1 MEFKMT
7 LKLLSRIDGALARC
21 EQVVVCLLFFALTLI
36 TFGTIVARNLFG
48 ESSQRLLELAPA
60 GVLWIALVGA
70 SLALRQGRHI
80 RLELFLRF
88 ASENFRGWARI
99 AVGLFGAAVMGVL
112 FAASFGFVQNEVA
125 LFGARGWIAVVFPFF
140 FAVATFR
147 YLLGILPTTETSK
160 PTIPS
165 SPANQPSR

>member
-1 MEFKMT
+1 MT
-7 LKLLSRIDGALARC
+7 LRILSRIDNALARC
-21 EQVVVCLLFFALTLI
+21 EQALACLLFFGLTLI

-48 ESSQRLLELAPA
+48 ASSQRLLELAPA

-88 ASENFRGWARI
+88 VPAQIRRWANA

-112 FAASFGFVQNEVA
+112 LAASFGFVQNELA
-125 LFGARGWIAVVFPFF
+125 IFGPRGWISVVFPAF
-140 FAVATFR
+140 FAVAAFR
-147 YLLGILPTTETSK
+147 YLLGAFRPRQTVESLENLHS
-160 PTIPS
+160 
-165 SPANQPSR
+165 

>member
-1 MEFKMT
+1 MMEFSMT
-7 LKLLSRIDGALARC
+7 LRLLSRLDDALARC
-21 EQVVVCLLFFALTLI
+21 EQALACLLFFGLTLI

-88 ASENFRGWARI
+88 APETLRNWARI
-99 AVGLFGAAVMGVL
+99 AVGLFGASVMGVL
-112 FAASFGFVQNEVA
+112 LAASFGFVQNEVA

-140 FAVATFR
+140 FAVAAFR
-147 YLLGILPTTETSK
+147 YLLGVF
-160 PTIPS
+160 TISTAES
-165 SPANQPSR
+165 SQG

>member
-1 MEFKMT
+1 MP
-7 LKLLSRIDGALARC
+7 LRLLSRLDNALARC
-21 EQVVVCLLFFALTLI
+21 EQVVVCLLFFGLILI

-48 ESSQRLLELAPA
+48 ASSQRLLELAPA

-88 ASENFRGWARI
+88 VPERIRSWANA

-112 FAASFGFVQNEVA
+112 LAASFGFVQNEVA
-125 LFGARGWIAVVFPFF
+125 IFGARGWIAVVFPVF
-140 FAVATFR
+140 FAVAAFR
-147 YLLGILPTTETSK
+147 YLLGVFSI
-160 PTIPS
+160 S
-165 SPANQPSR
+165 SAESSQS

>member
-1 MEFKMT
+1 MP
-7 LKLLSRIDGALARC
+7 LRLLFRLDNALARC
-21 EQVVVCLLFFALTLI
+21 EQVVVCLLLFGLILT

-48 ESSQRLLELAPA
+48 ASSQRLLELAPA

-88 ASENFRGWARI
+88 VPAQIRSWANA

-112 FAASFGFVQNEVA
+112 LAASFGFVQNEVA
-125 LFGARGWIAVVFPFF
+125 IFGARGWIAVVFP
-140 FAVATFR
+140 VCLYRDSKTDE
-147 YLLGILPTTETSK
+147 TT
-160 PTIPS
+160 IC
-165 SPANQPSR
+165 A

>member
-1 MEFKMT
+1 MT
-7 LKLLSRIDGALARC
+7 LRLLSHLDNVLARC
-21 EQVVVCLLFFALTLI
+21 EQAVACLLFFGLTAI

-48 ESSQRLLELAPA
+48 ASSQQLLELAPA

-88 ASENFRGWARI
+88 VPERVRSWAQI

-112 FAASFGFVQNEVA
+112 LAASFGFVQNEVA
-125 LFGARGWIAVVFPFF
+125 IFGVRGWIAVVFPFF

-147 YLLGILPTTETSK
+147 YILGAFRRSPEK
-160 PTIPS
+160 PIQS
-165 SPANQPSR
+165 